1 MWQRGLC
8 SSDGVEDLELRRFSW
23 ILWVLQCN
31 QDPHKER
38 ETQEV
43 RVRAEDVTEAEA
55 EVLHFEDGNA
65 VSQGMRV
72 ASKKLGKPRKHSPL
86 GKPPEGTHL
95 ANTLML
101 DF

>member
-23 ILWVLQCN
+23 ILWVVQCN

-43 RVRAEDVTEAEA
+43 RVRAEDVTEAERSVHHGDR
-55 EVLHFEDGNA
+55 EG
-65 VSQGMRV
+65 GMRWKSSG
-72 ASKKLGKPRKHSPL
+72 ASASNEELL
-86 GKPPEGTHL
+86 CEGRRGF
-95 ANTLML
+95 
-101 DF
+101 D

>member
-1 MWQRGLC
+1 M
-8 SSDGVEDLELRRFSW
+8 V
-23 ILWVLQCN
+23 QCN

-43 RVRAEDVTEAEA
+43 RVRAEDVTEAES

-72 ASKKLGKPRKHSPL
+72 TSKKL
-86 GKPPEGTHL
+86 
-95 ANTLML
+95 
-101 DF
+101 